1 MMVAAVIVEIIRK
14 PVSNGRD
21 LIEINYIENRFIS
34 KKRSVQALFSYD
46 NLGVNI
52 TYDASIVPVLLFL
65 REYLVCFNTTCK
77 VLQLIPRKI
86 SDARAESFV
95 ICFE

>member
-21 LIEINYIENRFIS
+21 LIEVNDIENQFIS
-34 KKRSVQALFSYD
+34 KERSVQVLFSYD

-65 REYLVCFNTTCK
+65 REF
-77 VLQLIPRKI
+77 
-86 SDARAESFV
+86 
-95 ICFE
+95 ICFH